1 MAKLIYFMPT
11 SLDGYIADE
20 PGPYDWSA
28 RFGKRQTSFLV
39 GHGP

>member
-20 PGPYDWSA
+20 TGNPDWAAPDWSIFA
-28 RFGKRQTSFLV
+28 ITR
-39 GHGP
+39 GPD